1 MLNLVLPRGSSFFLF
16 PAPSSYLESQLK
28 LSKEMSPS
36 LLTTLLNNLH
46 SHLQTQTELLPTLH
60 AQLGLPPTAL
70 EDDLKKLQS
79 TLMEGVELQI
89 DSRRKEV
96 DKWLEKCNQVE
107 VECLRYTKALGGNI
121 KATGSSLGELRKVQ
135 SLPQRFDLVAEHQE
149 KLRQVSRIQL

>member
-1 MLNLVLPRGSSFFLF
+1 
-16 PAPSSYLESQLK
+16 
-28 LSKEMSPS
+28 MSPS

-96 DKWLEKCNQVE
+96 ERWLEKCNEVE
-107 VECLRYTKALGGNI
+107 VECLSYTKALGGHI
-121 KATGSSLGELRKVQ
+121 KATGSSVGELRKVQ
-135 SLPQRFDLVAEHQE
+135 SLPQRFDMVAEHQE
-149 KLRQVSRIQL
+149 KLRQVNHIQP